1 MDMDISQYK
10 ELFISEAQEHLEALN
25 QSMVDLEKDPGN
37 PDVLT
42 EIFRSAH
49 TLKGMSAT
57 MGFDQL
63 TELSHE
69 MENVLDGL
77 RSGDIEVSTDIVD
90 LLFGCFDMLGA
101 VVSDISEESGKVLD
115 TRPLIEALRAVYAGE
130 KGVIAGIDASAKK
143 QRKSKPRRKKPKPP
157 PEKEAE
163 KEGVEEPE
171 IEPAEEPLEEIA
183 ETAPEVE
190 GEAEVPVEEVAE
202 APLEEA
208 AGEKVSKLLVTL
220 DKDCVLK
227 SVRVFMIF
235 KKLAQIGQVINSR
248 PSVEDLED
256 EKFDRSFEVV
266 VATKESLESV
276 RRALLTIA
284 EVYEVE
290 VLRAEGTEVI
300 VEAEADTGMI
310 EEETEKEEI
319 VDERG
324 QEAAGMAAAPVRTQS
339 VRVNISRLDNL
350 MNLVGELVINRTRL
364 QEIASSMNITELREA
379 LAQTARLT
387 ADLQDEVMKTR
398 MVPVEHIFNRF
409 PRMVRDLAKSRDK
422 EVDFVI
428 EGKDIELD
436 RTILDEISDP
446 LMHLLRNAVDHG
458 IDSPEEREEKGKPR
472 RGSIKLIAR
481 RDRNYVSIEVSD
493 DGKGVDA
500 QKIFAIAERNGLMS
514 SDEIRTMSS
523 EDTLRFLAMPGFSSA
538 EEVSGVSGR
547 GVGLDVVKN
556 KVESL
561 GGMLIM
567 QSIKGE
573 GTTFALKLPLTLAI
587 IQALLVKVQGEI
599 YAIPLGVVA
608 ETAVISS
615 HEVKSVSNQEVI
627 FLRDETL
634 PLMRLGQYLGL
645 PGENGQ
651 GSFPVVVVEVA
662 LKIVAIAVD
671 ELMGQQ
677 EIVIT
682 SLDRFLK
689 RVRGFGGATI
699 LGTGEVA
706 LILDIPTLLS

>member
-1 MDMDISQYK
+1 MDMDVSQYK
-10 ELFISEAQEHLEALN
+10 ELFINEAQEHLEALN

-63 TELSHE
+63 TELAHE

-77 RSGDIEVSTDIVD
+77 RSGEIEVTTDIVD
-90 LLFGCFDMLGA
+90 LLFACFDMLGSMVA
-101 VVSDISEESGKVLD
+101 AIAQESGKVLD
-115 TRPLIEALRAVYAGE
+115 TRSLIEELRGAYGGERPLMRAAAPRAAG
-130 KGVIAGIDASAKK
+130 KGL
-143 QRKSKPRRKKPKPP
+143 PRPP
-157 PEKEAE
+157 RP
-163 KEGVEEPE
+163 
-171 IEPAEEPLEEIA
+171 
-183 ETAPEVE
+183 VE
-190 GEAEVPVEEVAE
+190 GEAEAAAEGEPPQKAEKAREAEEEKEAE
-202 APLEEA
+202 EERVLRI
-208 AGEKVSKLLVTL
+208 KVTL
-220 DKDCVLK
+220 DEDCVLK

-235 KKLAQIGQVINSR
+235 KKLSQMGRVLTSQ

-256 EKFDRSFEVV
+256 EKFETSFEVLFS
-266 VATKESLESV
+266 TKESEEGLS
-276 RRALLTIA
+276 RALLTIA
-284 EVYEVE
+284 EVEDIEINPAREGEELTAAVAPVE
-290 VLRAEGTEVI
+290 Q
-300 VEAEADTGMI
+300 
-310 EEETEKEEI
+310 EKEEAEGKAVEPI
-319 VDERG
+319 SFEPKG
-324 QEAAGMAAAPVRTQS
+324 TAAAPVRTQS

-350 MNLVGELVINRTRL
+350 MNLIGELVINRTRL
-364 QEIASSMNITELREA
+364 QEISSTHNIPELKEA

-409 PRMVRDLAKSRDK
+409 PRMVRDLAKNRGK
-422 EVDFVI
+422 EVDFTI

-458 IDSPEEREEKGKPR
+458 IDSADEREARGKPR
-472 RGSIKLIAR
+472 RGNIRLRAR

-493 DGKGVDA
+493 DGQGVDPEKIIA
-500 QKIFAIAERNGLMS
+500 VAREKGLISADEQKGFG
-514 SDEIRTMSS
+514 DEDI
-523 EDTLRFLAMPGFSSA
+523 LRILAMPGFSSA
-538 EEVSGVSGR
+538 KEVSGVSGR

-561 GGMLIM
+561 GGMLLM
-567 QSIKGE
+567 QSVKGE

-587 IQALLVKVQGEI
+587 IQALLVKVEEEI
-599 YAIPLGVVA
+599 YAVPLGVVS

-615 HEVKSVSNQEVI
+615 HEIKYVSNQEVI

-634 PLMRLGQYLGL
+634 PLVRLANVLGM
-645 PGENGQ
+645 PAGNGK
-651 GSFPVVVVEVA
+651 GTFPVVVVEVGQKTVA
-662 LKIVAIAVD
+662 LAVD
-671 ELMGQQ
+671 DLLGQQ

-689 RVRGFGGATI
+689 GIRGFGGATI

-706 LILDIPTLLS
+706 LILDIPTLIS